1 MTHEF
6 ESEVVQALAALRLRV
21 RTGMLADSSLAEEF
35 NTLDNAGVFARLDEQ
50 TDYAS
55 AEAIL
60 AESALKASAED
71 RFAFEHGLA

>member
-6 ESEVVQALAALRLRV
+6 ESEVVQALAALR
-21 RTGMLADSSLAEEF
+21 TYAERYPTMGLSAAV